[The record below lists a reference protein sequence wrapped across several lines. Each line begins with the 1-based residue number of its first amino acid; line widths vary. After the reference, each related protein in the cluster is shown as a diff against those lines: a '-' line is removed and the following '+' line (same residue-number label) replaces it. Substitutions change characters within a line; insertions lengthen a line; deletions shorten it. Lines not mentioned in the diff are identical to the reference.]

1 MCQIFGTIITNKQTI
16 PAWGHQNT
24 TPPWTSQP
32 TVEPRK
38 PRTLNITSSH
48 PLISRREARRI
59 FRFYSTVV
67 FKAAATFLKSIPSRL
82 VLGLELVSVSSIL
95 SQHGVKLSNFSW
107 AVWRKIIYRFLLLR
121 HCILSSWKSVI
132 LIIYQNKR
140 NPKQILNISR
150 HGRLPRRW
158 NYYWDSW
165 LAGWQYWV

>member
-1 MCQIFGTIITNKQTI
+1 M
-16 PAWGHQNT
+16 
-24 TPPWTSQP
+24 
-32 TVEPRK
+32 
-38 PRTLNITSSH
+38 
-48 PLISRREARRI
+48 
-59 FRFYSTVV
+59 

-82 VLGLELVSVSSIL
+82 VLGLVSVSSIL

-150 HGRLPRRW
+150 HGRLTRRW
-158 NYYWDSW
+158 YYYWDSW
-165 LAGWQYWV
+165 LAVCILRPTLPRVLVPCLVSETVVLSWTHVDMSTLCGPNTPQLGIYDLDNCPHNQTNFYLIFIGSSGGYVLYV

>member
-1 MCQIFGTIITNKQTI
+1 M
-16 PAWGHQNT
+16 
-24 TPPWTSQP
+24 
-32 TVEPRK
+32 
-38 PRTLNITSSH
+38 
-48 PLISRREARRI
+48 
-59 FRFYSTVV
+59 
-67 FKAAATFLKSIPSRL
+67 FKAAATFLKSIPSR
-82 VLGLELVSVSSIL
+82 LVSVSSIL

-107 AVWRKIIYRFLLLR
+107 AVWSEIIYRFLLLR

-165 LAGWQYWV
+165 LAGFTLPSSALSRRLFVLSGGGGGELVMSCHGHMSTLCGLNTPQLCLYNLDNCPHNQTNFYLIS